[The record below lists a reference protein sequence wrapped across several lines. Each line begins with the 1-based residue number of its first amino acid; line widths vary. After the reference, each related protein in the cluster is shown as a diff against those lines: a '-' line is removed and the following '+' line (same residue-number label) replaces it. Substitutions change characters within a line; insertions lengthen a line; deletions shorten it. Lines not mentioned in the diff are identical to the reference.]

1 VPIENENETTD
12 APEKKG
18 CILGFL
24 ASLFGGKEAVS
35 LDQAMPYRGRDYLFS
50 KAERSFYE
58 VLVRSLPQGH
68 VLFAKVRLADLLYLA
83 KGTEKSQSWRNRIQ
97 SKHVD
102 FVICE
107 PKYLKPIL
115 VVELDDSSHDEPDRQ
130 DRDRFVDKALG
141 AGGIAILHVPAK
153 SAYIPAEIAKMVS
166 EKINQ
171 KSNPT

>member
-1 VPIENENETTD
+1 MAIEGSNEIREVG
-12 APEKKG
+12 EKPG

-24 ASLFGGKEAVS
+24 ASLFGGDKDEAVPS
-35 LDQAMPYRGRDYLFS
+35 NQPFPYRGRDYFFS

-58 VLVRSLPQGH
+58 VLLRSLPQGH

-107 PKYLKPIL
+107 PKYLKL
-115 VVELDDSSHDEPDRQ
+115 
-130 DRDRFVDKALG
+130 
-141 AGGIAILHVPAK
+141 
-153 SAYIPAEIAKMVS
+153 SAPV
-166 EKINQ
+166 
-171 KSNPT
+171 